1 MIILTQVAS
10 VRNGVMATLSGPLA
24 LAGLI
29 NSRKRRRRK
38 DEDVKSMA
46 PWQRWLLLLRV
57 AVMNVALS
65 IMFYSFRHMPLGE
78 TVKYRLYVY
87 GYKVCT
93 SIHRLYIV
101 LKLSHMREGA
111 NC

>member
-1 MIILTQVAS
+1 MHTIILTQVAS

-78 TVKYRLYVY
+78 TVKNRLYVR
-87 GYKVCT
+87 
-93 SIHRLYIV
+93 IRF
-101 LKLSHMREGA
+101 
-111 NC
+111 